1 MRKTLLILTSI
12 VWVMLAGVAWAAN
25 LVTNPGFETGD
36 FTGWTQSGNTD
47 YTLVNIGNAHSGSHA
62 AQFGPVG
69 SLGFISQDLT
79 TVSGG
84 TYDLTFWL
92 QNRLGNSNE
101 NEYQVYW
108 GEVLL
113 TDDII
118 DSPFFP
124 YTEISFGN
132 LTASSSSTELK
143 FGFRNG
149 PSWFDLDDVSVS
161 MTSVPEPAT
170 MLLLGSGL
178 IALWGFRKKPGK

>member
-1 MRKTLLILTSI
+1 
-12 VWVMLAGVAWAAN
+12 MLAGVAWADF

-36 FTGWTQSGNTD
+36 FTGWTQSGSTGFTGVD
-47 YTLVNIGNAHSGSHA
+47 VGNAHSGTYA
-62 AQFGPVG
+62 AEFGPIG
-69 SLGFISQDLT
+69 SLGFIWQDLT
-79 TVSGG
+79 TVPGE

-92 QNRLGNSNE
+92 HSRSSGT

-108 GEVLL
+108 GGVLL
-113 TDDII
+113 TDII
-118 DSPFFP
+118 NSPSFP

-143 FGFRNG
+143 FGFRND

-161 MTSVPEPAT
+161 VTSVPEPAT